1 MCGGGGSSSG
11 SSAPRNTGGGGGGG
25 GGGGNT
31 PVVRAR
37 SSARS
42 SAASPAAPVQFV
54 DQNAESN
61 RPRDARTNRPMAETS
76 MASSSVPGASAAP
89 QTFVGSSG
97 VSVRGPSMTDKSLS
111 FIPGQGEVG
120 ADAAMESILPENVT
134 MMTGRS
140 PFEAGRRQYLA
151 SDFQANPEVPGGDAT
166 VGDQQFAPA
175 VGGGEPGVGVQGFGQ
190 RALIGGEAEIAQA
203 GGAESNA
210 METGLPAETAPA
222 DLQVDPN
229 YVTPAPGKIWIGDQQ
244 YNLPAGGQ
252 ALAAL
257 IPNSRDARLRAVGPI
272 SRGLM
277 SARSGFGRRYS

>member
-1 MCGGGGSSSG
+1 MCGGGSRGG
-11 SSAPRNTGGGGGGG
+11 SSAPSNNSGGGGGGG
-25 GGGGNT
+25 GGGGN
-31 PVVRAR
+31 AR
-37 SSARS
+37 SRS
-42 SAASPAAPVQFV
+42 TPAATSVRGAQQFV
-54 DQNAESN
+54 DNTSNGNTGAQLLRQNN
-61 RPRDARTNRPMAETS
+61 RPSSPEVS
-76 MASSSVPGASAAP
+76 GGGASSAVPGASAAP
-89 QTFVGSSG
+89 QTFVGNTG

-120 ADAAMESILPENVT
+120 ADAAMEAILPENVT

-140 PFEAGRRQYLA
+140 PFATGRRQYLA

-166 VGDQQFAPA
+166 VGDQQYAPA

-222 DLQVDPN
+222 DLQSDPN

-252 ALAAL
+252 AIAAL
-257 IPNSRDARLRAVGPI
+257 VPNSRDARLRAVGPI

>member
-11 SSAPRNTGGGGGGG
+11 SSTPTNINTGGGGGGG
-25 GGGGNT
+25 GGSSSA
-31 PVVRAR
+31 PRAR
-37 SSARS
+37 SSAS
-42 SAASPAAPVQFV
+42 SSPAPVQFV
-54 DQNAESN
+54 DQNADSS
-61 RPRDARTNRPMAETS
+61 RPRDARTNAPMAENS
-76 MASSSVPGASAAP
+76 MASSSVPGSSGSP
-89 QTFVGSSG
+89 QTFVGNTG
-97 VSVRGPSMTDKSLS
+97 VSMRGPSMTDKSLS

-120 ADAAMESILPENVT
+120 ADAAMESILPEDVT

-140 PFEAGRRQYLA
+140 PFAAGRRQYLS

-166 VGDQQFAPA
+166 VGDQQFAPSI
-175 VGGGEPGVGVQGFGQ
+175 GGGEPGVGVQGFGQ
-190 RALIGGEAEIAQA
+190 RALVGGEAQIAQA

-210 METGLPAETAPA
+210 METGMPAETAPA

-252 ALAAL
+252 SMAAM
-257 IPNSRDARLRAVGPI
+257 IPNSRDAMLRAVGPI

-277 SARSGFGRRYS
+277 SARSGFGRRYN

>member
-1 MCGGGGSSSG
+1 MCGGGGSKSG
-11 SSAPRNTGGGGGGG
+11 SSAPVARNNSGGGGG
-25 GGGGNT
+25 GGGGN
-31 PVVRAR
+31 AR
-37 SSARS
+37 ST
-42 SAASPAAPVQFV
+42 PAATSVRGSQQFV
-54 DQNAESN
+54 DNTSNGNTGAQLQRQNS
-61 RPRDARTNRPMAETS
+61 RPSSPEAS
-76 MASSSVPGASAAP
+76 GGGASSAVPGASAAP
-89 QTFVGSSG
+89 QTFVGNTG

-120 ADAAMESILPENVT
+120 ADAAMEAILPENVT

-140 PFEAGRRQYLA
+140 PFATGRRQYLA

-190 RALIGGEAEIAQA
+190 RALVGGEAQIAQA

-222 DLQVDPN
+222 DLQADPN
-229 YVTPAPGKIWIGDQQ
+229 YVTPAPGKIYIGDQQ

-252 ALAAL
+252 NIAAL
-257 IPNSRDARLRAVGPI
+257 IPNSREAMMRAVGPI